1 MLIDSHCH
9 LDLRKF
15 DADRADVIQRALQ
28 AGVNHILIPGLSEA
42 SSLSVVK
49 LATSHPIL
57 YAAVGVHPTESSTWT
72 AETKD
77 HLREIVIHN
86 EVRQGSNA
94 RQKKIVAIGEI
105 GLDYYWDTDPHFLQ
119 QNVLRE
125 HLDLAGELGLPVII
139 HFREKGDAPDGS
151 CAADLLDILKEWIAT
166 LRSGNNPLAERP
178 GVLHS
183 FAGSLQTACQVIDMN
198 FYLGITG
205 PVTYRKDRQQLIANL
220 PLDRLL
226 IETDSPFLAPAPHR
240 GKRNEPAFVRLIAD
254 KIAMINNCSIEETT
268 ARTTNN
274 AARLFS
280 WD

>member
-15 DADRADVIQRALQ
+15 DADRADVIQRALH

-42 SSLSVVK
+42 SSRSVVK
-49 LATSHPIL
+49 LATNHPIL
-57 YAAVGVHPTESSTWT
+57 YAAVGVHPTESSTWIE
-72 AETKD
+72 ETKKQ
-77 HLREIVIHN
+77 LQEIVIHDKAMQ
-86 EVRQGSNA
+86 ESNA

-105 GLDYYWDTDPHFLQ
+105 GLDYYWDTDPHELQ

-125 HLDLAGELGLPVII
+125 QLHLAGELGLPVII

-151 CAADLLDILKEWIAT
+151 CAADLLEILKAWIDT
-166 LRSGNNPLAERP
+166 LRIGKNPLAERP

-183 FAGSLQTACQVIDMN
+183 FAGSFQTACQVIDMN

-205 PVTYRKDRQQLIANL
+205 PITYRKDRQQLVANL
-220 PLDRLL
+220 PLDHLL
-226 IETDSPFLAPAPHR
+226 IETDAPFLAPAPYR

-254 KIAMINNCSIEETT
+254 KIAMINYCSIEETA